1 MLVNIS
7 AGLAFRR
14 WPAERF
20 VGVIRRAL
28 QRDPALRVIVIA
40 APAEAALGDQVA
52 GDTRSG
58 RVAFRRTAGI
68 RDAIALVATA
78 DLVFTPDTSI
88 AHAAT
93 AFARPSVVLYVSDT
107 AREWGRYGNPGRD
120 LASTDRTLASLP
132 LEPALLAIDELVD
145 LGAHGPP
152 VAPAPPDPFLE
163 Q

>member
-1 MLVNIS
+1 VNIS

-14 WPAERF
+14 WPAERY
-20 VGVIRRAL
+20 VAVIRRAL
-28 QRDPALRVIVIA
+28 ERDARLRVNVIA
-40 APAEAALGDQVA
+40 SPAEAALGEQVA

-58 RVAFRRTAGI
+58 RVAFRRTGGI
-68 RDAIALVATA
+68 REAIALVATA

-93 AFARPSVVLYVSDT
+93 AFGRPSVVLYVSDT

-120 LASTDRTLASLP
+120 LASADRTLASLP
-132 LEPALLAIDELVD
+132 VEPALAAIDELVEMV
-145 LGAHGPP
+145 AHGSP
-152 VAPAPPDPFLE
+152 VAPAPGEPFPE